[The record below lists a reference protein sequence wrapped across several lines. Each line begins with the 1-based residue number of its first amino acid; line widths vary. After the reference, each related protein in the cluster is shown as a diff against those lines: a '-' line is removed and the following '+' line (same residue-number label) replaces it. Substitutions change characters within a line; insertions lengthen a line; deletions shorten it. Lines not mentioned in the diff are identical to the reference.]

1 MFTGIVTK
9 IGSLQGLKKDKKIT
23 LSLSAD
29 LQEYRLKIGDSVA
42 VNGIC
47 LTLVEQTGSRYD
59 FNLSSE
65 TLRLSNLSDQSLNSR
80 LNIEMPLKLNDY
92 LGGHLVSGHIDGTVR
107 VKTIQKG
114 IDSDIFTFLFSDKQW
129 KNFLIYK
136 GSVTLNGVSLTVSR
150 IAGNNFSVAIIPH
163 TMATTNLKYLK
174 INERVNLELDLVGKY
189 IYNQGLNF
197 RKGS

>member
-59 FNLSSE
+59 FNLSLE